1 MRSVLVIDDERPTL
15 SMFSLLLEAMG
26 YTVLTADS
34 GAQGLEIFERERPR
48 IVFTDIKMPDLDG
61 LAVLSRIKAKD
72 PTAEVIV
79 VTGHGDVEL
88 ALNSLNLDAADFIDK
103 PIRAEA
109 LSQALARA
117 EERLCQSGE
126 WREQVEVRHAPQ
138 ATVVG
143 VRGRLSSSSEGAMS
157 AASAQARSAG
167 KAVLVSLEAS
177 AELTGAGIALVTHL
191 LLECA
196 GHKLPVAVCAPRQ
209 SQRNILEAAGVS
221 KAASVYEAEA
231 QALAALSQAE
241 SRTGE

>member
-26 YTVLTADS
+26 YRVMTADS
-34 GAQGLEIFERERPR
+34 GALGLEIFERERPR

-61 LAVLSRIKAKD
+61 LAVLSRIKAMD
-72 PTAEVIV
+72 PSAEVIV

-117 EERLCQSGE
+117 EERLCQAGE
-126 WREQVEVRHAPQ
+126 CREQVEVRETPQ
-138 ATVVG
+138 ATVIG
-143 VRGRLSSSSEGAMS
+143 VRGRLSASSEGAMTS
-157 AASAQARSAG
+157 ATAQAAG
-167 KAVLVSLEAS
+167 VGKPALVSLAAS
-177 AELTGAGIALVTHL
+177 AELTGAGIALVTQL

-196 GHKLPVAVCAPRQ
+196 GRGLRVAVCAPRQ
-209 SQRNILEAAGVS
+209 SQRNVLEAAGVAN
-221 KAASVYEAEA
+221 AAPIHEAEA
-231 QALAALSQAE
+231 QALASLSQPA
-241 SRTGE
+241 S

>member
-1 MRSVLVIDDERPTL
+1 MRSVLVIDDEKPTL

-26 YTVLTADS
+26 YGALTAES
-34 GAQGLEIFERERPR
+34 GALGLEIFERERPR
-48 IVFTDIKMPDLDG
+48 IVFTDIKMPDMDG
-61 LAVLSRIKAKD
+61 LVVLARIKAMD
-72 PTAEVIV
+72 PSAEVIV

-126 WREQVEVRHAPQ
+126 CREQVMVRSTAE

-143 VRGRLSSSSEGAMS
+143 VRGRLSASSEGAVTS
-157 AASAQARSAG
+157 AAAQAVNGG
-167 KAVLVSLEAS
+167 KPVLMSLDAS
-177 AELTGAGIALVTHL
+177 VELTGAGIALVTQL

-196 GHKLPVAVCAPRQ
+196 AKGLRVAVSAPRQ
-209 SQRNILEAAGVS
+209 SQRNVLEAAGVAQ
-221 KAASVYEAEA
+221 AAPIHEAEA
-231 QALAALSQAE
+231 QALSSLASPAA
-241 SRTGE
+241 

>member
-1 MRSVLVIDDERPTL
+1 MRSVLVIDDEKPTL

-26 YTVLTADS
+26 YSALTADS
-34 GAQGLEIFERERPR
+34 GALGLEIFEREHPR
-48 IVFTDIKMPDLDG
+48 IVFTDIKMPDMDG
-61 LAVLSRIKAKD
+61 LVVLARIKAMD
-72 PTAEVIV
+72 PSAEVIV

-126 WREQVEVRHAPQ
+126 CREQVMVRDAGQ

-143 VRGRLSSSSEGAMS
+143 VRGRLSASSEGAVTS
-157 AASAQARSAG
+157 ATAQAVNGG
-167 KAVLVSLEAS
+167 KPVLVSLDAS
-177 AELTGAGIALVTHL
+177 VELTGAGIALVTQL

-196 GHKLPVAVCAPRQ
+196 GKGHRVAVSAPRQ
-209 SQRNILEAAGVS
+209 SQRNVLEAAGVAQ
-221 KAASVYEAEA
+221 AAPIHEAEA
-231 QALAALSQAE
+231 QALSSLSSPA
-241 SRTGE
+241 S